1 MSEFVKIEV
10 PAEPKIVQEFI
21 QKNQNKY
28 TEAYNRIKKSIARET
43 ASLSIYNSYGRD
55 LRQAGS
61 ILKEPRKIRLKFN
74 AYHAKKGNIHGSLW
88 EIPDIVGFTVV
99 VAYPSEISLV
109 CKVIDDLIDSGVYDA
124 SESVSASDATGNE
137 RAKKVIETKHGRAL
151 VSNGYFACHYN
162 IRERGVNKDK
172 APICEI
178 QIKTILHDAWGAKTH
193 DLTYKAAGQIDRS
206 LVDSF
211 ELLGDSLA
219 KLDQQSDLVRQ
230 SINKQLS
237 TRLKKKMAIITFE
250 RISHLGSAVDA
261 SNLLSAEKS
270 ALLAASAALD
280 EKEVDRLARCC
291 ISEFEKGNPKSG
303 ATCLFFLGH
312 LCKADR
318 YIDQG
323 WEALTSWENSLYD
336 PSEQARAAA
345 TFGLMY
351 FNSGDSERAIE
362 ETKRAVSLISS
373 VSEKSI
379 TQDKRQIFLRRKQ
392 SFYSSL
398 SYYFA
403 EVIGSDVG
411 EKIDAANEAKRYL
424 DLTLK
429 IRRRV
434 KDCPNSALDNAKI
447 LKKALCSTTQSF
459 SNFSCLDNEL
469 FVLAQLAKTVPE
481 LQSIMRSMQVLKENP
496 PLGFEEGAGLFFD
509 FHDYCARTK
518 LMEIERG

>member
-1 MSEFVKIEV
+1 MSDFVKIEV
-10 PAEPKIVQEFI
+10 PAEPKVVQEFI
-21 QKNQNKY
+21 QKNQTRY
-28 TEAYNRIKKSIARET
+28 IEMYNRVKKAIARDT
-43 ASLSIYNSYGRD
+43 AHLPIYSIYGRD
-55 LRQAGS
+55 HRQAGS

-74 AYHAKKGNIHGSLW
+74 AYHTKKANHHGSLW
-88 EIPDIVGFTVV
+88 ETPDIVGFTVV

-109 CKVIDDLIDSGVYDA
+109 CKVIDDLIESGTYDA
-124 SESVSASDATGNE
+124 SESVSAPDVTGSE
-137 RAKKVIETKHGRAL
+137 SARKMIETKHGRAL
-151 VSNGYFACHYN
+151 ISNGYFACHYN
-162 IRERGVNKDK
+162 IRERGVNKDRS
-172 APICEI
+172 PICEI

-206 LVDSF
+206 LIDSF

-219 KLDQQSDLVRQ
+219 KLDQQSDLVRK

-237 TRLKKKMAIITFE
+237 TRLRKKMAIITFE
-250 RISHLGSAVDA
+250 RISHLGAAIDA
-261 SNLLSAEKS
+261 SKLLSAEKP
-270 ALLAASAALD
+270 ALLAASSALD

-291 ISEFEKGNPKSG
+291 IGEFEKGNPKSG

-318 YIDQG
+318 YVDQG
-323 WEALTSWENSLYD
+323 WEALTSWENSLLD
-336 PSEQARAAA
+336 ASEQARAAA

-362 ETKRAVSLISS
+362 ETKRAVSLIGS

-379 TQDKRQIFLRRKQ
+379 ALDKRQIFLRRKQ

-411 EKIDAANEAKRYL
+411 DKIDAVNEAKRYL

-434 KDCPNSALDNAKI
+434 KDCPNSALLNAKV
-447 LKKALCSTTQSF
+447 LKKALSSATQSF

-469 FVLAQLAKTVPE
+469 FVLAQLSTTVSE
-481 LQSIMRSMQVLKENP
+481 LQSIIRSMQVLKENP
-496 PLGFEEGAGLFFD
+496 PLGFEEGAGLFLD
-509 FHDYCARTK
+509 FHDYCARTR